1 MELRNKFR
9 VTELRNKF
17 RVTGVNTDYLVV
29 YQTR

>member
-17 RVTGVNTDYLVV
+17 RVTGVNTDYPAV